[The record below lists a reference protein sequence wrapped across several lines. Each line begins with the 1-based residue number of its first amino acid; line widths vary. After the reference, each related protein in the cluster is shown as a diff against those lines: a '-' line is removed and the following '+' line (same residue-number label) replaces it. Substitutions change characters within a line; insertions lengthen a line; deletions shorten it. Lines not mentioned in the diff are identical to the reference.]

1 MDDGTAR
8 YFVLL
13 VYDRGSLE
21 PLNKLFRSRFTI
33 FIGLE
38 GSLKEPEPIL
48 RYALDECLN
57 VWINE
62 DRENLELYHMKNNAA
77 KNNY

>member
-21 PLNKLFRSRFTI
+21 PLNKLFWSRFTI
-33 FIGLE
+33 FIGLRCFRLE
-38 GSLKEPEPIL
+38 AAKRNPSQLSGI
-48 RYALDECLN
+48 ALD
-57 VWINE
+57 
-62 DRENLELYHMKNNAA
+62 
-77 KNNY
+77 